1 LFSKS
6 VVLKLHKKIIR
17 KTGGT
22 FGIRDE
28 NLLMS
33 SLNQPFQTF
42 AGVELYPSV
51 EEKAGKLLET
61 IIKNHPFVDGNKRT
75 AYVLFKLYLYRN
87 NLKIIASEDEKYN
100 FVMAIAEGKY
110 NFEKIVEWIR
120 KNTKKF

>member
-1 LFSKS
+1 MFSKS

-28 NLLMS
+28 NLLIS

-110 NFEKIVEWIR
+110 NFEKIVE
-120 KNTKKF
+120 